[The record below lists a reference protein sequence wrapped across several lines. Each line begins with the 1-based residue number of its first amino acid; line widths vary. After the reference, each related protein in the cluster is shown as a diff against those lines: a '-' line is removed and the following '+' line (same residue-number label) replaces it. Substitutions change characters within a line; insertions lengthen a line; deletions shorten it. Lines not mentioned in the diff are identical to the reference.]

1 MIGVAEDDLGVEVV
15 DQIPRQQAFDGG
27 LRTDR
32 HEDWRFDVAMRGVQN
47 PRPRPRVR
55 TGSLNFKTQH

>member
-1 MIGVAEDDLGVEVV
+1 MIGVAENDLGVEVV

-32 HEDWRFDVAMRGVQN
+32 HEDGRFDVAMRGVQN
-47 PRPRPRVR
+47 ASPRPGMR
-55 TGSLNFKTQH
+55 TGGLNFKTEH